1 MEGNMYTVVG
11 FSIKQQQRLEVWE
24 MKEGVALLT
33 VSKIKRWVTVC
44 EVAVQTSG
52 TQRCRSMLLKC
63 WGNPQ
68 WFLHKSVLAC
78 NCPQGLWS
86 CMVYFIM
93 HSCASGS
100 EKPCERIVQA

>member
-44 EVAVQTSG
+44 
-52 TQRCRSMLLKC
+52 
-63 WGNPQ
+63 
-68 WFLHKSVLAC
+68 
-78 NCPQGLWS
+78 
-86 CMVYFIM
+86 
-93 HSCASGS
+93 
-100 EKPCERIVQA
+100 